1 MKKINYFDL
10 GLYQGNT
17 LFSISSYLIKHY
29 PTSWNSY
36 GFEACELFYEYCK
49 ARFSNSSQTQIVHGA
64 ISNTEEDIK
73 LYFSSNEVGH
83 SLFESKNKSSYND
96 SFAAAN
102 NLPVMFNDF
111 LIDDGYG
118 NKVVNPQI
126 PGGLPWVVEWTKLYA
141 KSRGYIPVVYAEE
154 SFKTGEWYNVGI
166 NNYIAWHTHPVG
178 PWLIPSPGVKNKRKY
193 EYSKGIIFSKWLKEN
208 KIDLESSFN
217 IMKVNIEGA
226 EMHLFEDLVENDL
239 VKHFDIFC
247 GTGDDVEKI
256 TEISS
261 DEYYKLLEENNIKI
275 YRFSD
280 WQVEKNDSIFD
291 IISEKYENSVSL

>member
-36 GFEACELFYEYCK
+36 GFEACEFFYEYCK
-49 ARFSNSSQTQIVHGA
+49 ARFHLSPQTQVVHGA

-83 SLFESKNKSSYND
+83 SLFESKNKSSY
-96 SFAAAN
+96 
-102 NLPVMFNDF
+102 LPAPGSSKLPTMFNHF
-111 LIDDGYG
+111 LIDDFHG
-118 NKVVNPQI
+118 NKIVNPQI
-126 PGGLPWVVEWTKLYA
+126 PGGLLQIVEWTKLYA
-141 KSRGYIPVVYAEE
+141 KSRGYLPVLMNENFEATE
-154 SFKTGEWYNVGI
+154 I
-166 NNYIAWHTHPVG
+166 IDCRNYISWYTDPRG
-178 PWLIPSPGVKNKRKY
+178 PGLISLPGIQRGKEPTF

-208 KIDLESSFN
+208 KIDLENSFN

-247 GTGDDVEKI
+247 GTGNDVEKI